1 MSIVIFLTVRIS
13 RVLRSPTSKFHNSSE
28 CLLMEIKACNCV
40 RLMPRQ
46 HTQICA
52 LIQTDW
58 SKPAASNIA
67 WSSTVT
73 KRYAFGLLWAWSRS
87 RFLNQVYLGVNWIA
101 IGSFL
106 NSFQWSILTN
116 FAKIHK
122 ICYSEVTQSTGF
134 FTFQETLSY
143 VRKLFQ
149 SSSRIRTNFHP
160 WPTIDVWE

>member
-1 MSIVIFLTVRIS
+1 MSIVIFLRVRIS
-13 RVLRSPTSKFHNSSE
+13 WVLRSPTSKFHNSSE

-58 SKPAASNIA
+58 SKPATSNIA

-73 KRYAFGLLWAWSRS
+73 NKYAFSLLWAWSRS
-87 RFLNQVYLGVNWIA
+87 RFLNQVYLDVNWIA

-106 NSFQWSILTN
+106 NSFRRSILTN
-116 FAKIHK
+116 FAKTHK
-122 ICYSEVTQSTGF
+122 IWYSEVMQSTGF
-134 FTFQETLSY
+134 LHFKTL
-143 VRKLFQ
+143 
-149 SSSRIRTNFHP
+149 
-160 WPTIDVWE
+160 